1 MDDQEGE
8 NEKVVEN
15 ELRELDEK
23 SKERKG
29 LGGNGKK
36 ERGDGRNGAGKEPP
50 LPPLHEERKSASQ
63 GTRDGSPLRRP
74 GQPSRCV
81 AVCTSAEETARE
93 GETHEGESGFE
104 AELRSSHRVGALFT
118 SPALLSSP
126 DAIDGGRRREEKRGL
141 AVVAGEP
148 NRCRSG
154 LSERENANRGQAG
167 EPPLLFAI
175 PTVLPITSAV
185 WNCAAL
191 PGCRG
196 TPFSS
201 PEEHCCGHLSRVE
214 GERATG
220 GRRTW
225 PSSPL
230 SPETATE
237 SSVLVRISESKGL
250 LSLLCKLML
259 RHCGVVHH
267 RVVDSCLYSVLG
279 VVAASFC
286 YPKLFML
293 LQKCVG
299 CALKLPLIL
308 GGGEKDSV
316 KRLGYEI
323 CILRIWAQ
331 KLRRIYLVIV
341 VMFCI
346 DLAY

>member
-237 SSVLVRISESKGL
+237 SSVLGCGFVLVFCAWSCSRLVLLSEAVYAAAKMCGLCFEAAFDFGWRRKGL
-250 LSLLCKLML
+250 
-259 RHCGVVHH
+259 
-267 RVVDSCLYSVLG
+267 
-279 VVAASFC
+279 
-286 YPKLFML
+286 
-293 LQKCVG
+293 
-299 CALKLPLIL
+299 
-308 GGGEKDSV
+308 GEAFG
-316 KRLGYEI
+316 L
-323 CILRIWAQ
+323 
-331 KLRRIYLVIV
+331 
-341 VMFCI
+341 
-346 DLAY
+346 

>member
-1 MDDQEGE
+1 METCLFVTHRLFPYQI
-8 NEKVVEN
+8 
-15 ELRELDEK
+15 
-23 SKERKG
+23 
-29 LGGNGKK
+29 
-36 ERGDGRNGAGKEPP
+36 
-50 LPPLHEERKSASQ
+50 
-63 GTRDGSPLRRP
+63 SPLRRP

-118 SPALLSSP
+118 SPTLLSSP

-175 PTVLPITSAV
+175 PTVLPITSTV

-237 SSVLVRISESKGL
+237 SSVLGCGFVLVFCAWSCSRLVLLSEAVYAAAKMCGLCFEAAFDFGWRRKGL
-250 LSLLCKLML
+250 
-259 RHCGVVHH
+259 
-267 RVVDSCLYSVLG
+267 
-279 VVAASFC
+279 
-286 YPKLFML
+286 
-293 LQKCVG
+293 
-299 CALKLPLIL
+299 
-308 GGGEKDSV
+308 GEAFG
-316 KRLGYEI
+316 L
-323 CILRIWAQ
+323 
-331 KLRRIYLVIV
+331 
-341 VMFCI
+341 
-346 DLAY
+346 